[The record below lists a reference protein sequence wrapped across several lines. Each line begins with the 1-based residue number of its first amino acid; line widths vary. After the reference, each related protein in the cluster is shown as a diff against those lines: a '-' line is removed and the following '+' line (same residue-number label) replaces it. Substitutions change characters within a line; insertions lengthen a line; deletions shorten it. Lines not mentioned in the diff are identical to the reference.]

1 MGFSV
6 SLSQLLII
14 KNLDVVTNPN
24 GLAPLK
30 LPFQSTTVIS
40 AWHNAEVDGQFI
52 LLEPYYYQISDGT
65 WGARCTYEDG
75 SLVRSKSIRIG
86 CMYVNK

>member
-1 MGFSV
+1 M
-6 SLSQLLII
+6 
-14 KNLDVVTNPN
+14 TNPD

-40 AWHNAEVDGQFI
+40 AWHNAEIDGQYI
-52 LLEPYYYQISDGT
+52 VLEPYYYQLNDKT
-65 WGARCTYEDG
+65 WGVRCTYEDG